1 MSSNDNEPAVFT
13 VTDLCKRWK
22 CDRHTVLDLIHAN
35 KLTAFKL
42 GKRAYRITFVA
53 ICQYELVRDKA
64 A

>member
-22 CDRHTVLDLIHAN
+22 CDRHTVLDLIHDGHI
-35 KLTAFKL
+35 KAFKL
-42 GKRAYRITFVA
+42 GKRAFRVTLHEVTKH
-53 ICQYELVRDKA
+53 ERSKA